1 MGGRRMWLSWRQ
13 ACPWISG
20 IGIFELFCS
29 SDGQRRSCCGK
40 SAIPHMS
47 KQISLFRQAQAILT
61 VTNRNRRGRGTRILL
76 ASHSIICKRPMVV
89 FVMRNLAEKSAMGK
103 SFYISAAATSRE
115 AIGNPVSP
123 PAHRKPAE
131 QGNSCEGHAAQQ
143 MTICNY
149 ADCDLL
155 IGMDQAN
162 VRNMRHIFCGD
173 PAERIRHLAEYAG
186 RLAQE
191 VADPWYTG
199 NFEATRRDVAAGCQG
214 LLEYL
219 TCALDE

>member
-1 MGGRRMWLSWRQ
+1 
-13 ACPWISG
+13 
-20 IGIFELFCS
+20 
-29 SDGQRRSCCGK
+29 
-40 SAIPHMS
+40 
-47 KQISLFRQAQAILT
+47 
-61 VTNRNRRGRGTRILL
+61 
-76 ASHSIICKRPMVV
+76 MVV

-115 AIGNPVSP
+115 AIGNPDYP
-123 PAHRKPAE
+123 PAHRKSAE

-162 VRNMRHIFCGD
+162 VRNMRRIFCCD

-191 VADPWYTG
+191 EADPWYTG